1 MIDPT
6 FDLAD
11 AFEGPKAAPE
21 DFPIGLLLSSER
33 ADPLSLCVSVVNL

>member
-1 MIDPT
+1 MIDPI

-11 AFEGPKAAPE
+11 AFEGLKATPE

-33 ADPLSLCVSVVNL
+33 ADPLSSRVSVVNL